1 MIWLPDSTVEHLAA
15 VAGWPEFT
23 SDRYEVTAEI
33 GRGGMGT
40 VYAAFDHALG
50 REVAI
55 KIGNALPSTELQ
67 ARLTREARVIA
78 RLEHPGIVP
87 VHDFGVLAD
96 GRPFYVMKRLHGRT
110 LQECLEQAPPL
121 PERLRIFERVCEAV
135 ACAHARQI
143 IHRDLKPQNVMVGEF
158 GEVMVMDWGVARLL
172 DDPVE
177 PALPRMPRMPRTGHA
192 PDAAPHATDGATVL
206 GTPGF
211 MAPEQAAAAGA
222 IDRRADV
229 YALGAM
235 LHTLLTGHPPS
246 SDPVAVVQELNGVS
260 GLEAPL
266 KSICRCALA
275 AAPEDRYP
283 SVERFAEDVARYR
296 EGQSVSVHPEGPI
309 VRARRFVRAYQAPI
323 LLVLAYIFMRALIAL
338 FARP

>member
-1 MIWLPDSTVEHLAA
+1 
-15 VAGWPEFT
+15 
-23 SDRYEVTAEI
+23 
-33 GRGGMGT
+33 MGT

-135 ACAHARQI
+135 SFAHAHEI

-172 DDPVE
+172 GDPVE
-177 PALPRMPRMPRTGHA
+177 PQRRAPMTGRTSAGTSPMP
-192 PDAAPHATDGATVL
+192 ATVL

-211 MAPEQAAAAGA
+211 MAPEQATPTAG

-235 LHTLLTGHPPS
+235 LFTLLSGQRPPS
-246 SDPVAVVQELNGVS
+246 DPAAAVSELNRLNGIERPSEVDLPLRAVGGRRRTGIRPWS
-260 GLEAPL
+260 GSRKTSRASGRASPSACTRKARSRAP
-266 KSICRCALA
+266 A
-275 AAPEDRYP
+275 ASSAPTRRP
-283 SVERFAEDVARYR
+283 FFWS
-296 EGQSVSVHPEGPI
+296 SPTSSCVH
-309 VRARRFVRAYQAPI
+309 
-323 LLVLAYIFMRALIAL
+323 
-338 FARP
+338 

>member
-1 MIWLPDSTVEHLAA
+1 V
-15 VAGWPEFT
+15 
-23 SDRYEVTAEI
+23 
-33 GRGGMGT
+33 
-40 VYAAFDHALG
+40 
-50 REVAI
+50 
-55 KIGNALPSTELQ
+55 
-67 ARLTREARVIA
+67 
-78 RLEHPGIVP
+78 
-87 VHDFGVLAD
+87 
-96 GRPFYVMKRLHGRT
+96 HGRT
-110 LQECLEQAPPL
+110 LQERLEQAPPL

-135 ACAHARQI
+135 SCAHAHQI

-177 PALPRMPRMPRTGHA
+177 PSLPHPGRA
-192 PDAAPHATDGATVL
+192 SDAAPHATDGATVL

-235 LHTLLTGHPPS
+235 LFTLLTGHPPS
-246 SDPVAVVQELNGVS
+246 ADPGAAAQELNRVS
-260 GLEAPL
+260 GLDAPL

-275 AAPEDRYP
+275 AALADRYQ
-283 SVERFAEDVARYR
+283 SVERLAEDVARYR

-309 VRARRFVRAYQAPI
+309 ARARRFVRAYQTPI
-323 LLVLAYIFMRALIAL
+323 LLVLAYIFMRALIAF

>member
-1 MIWLPDSTVEHLAA
+1 MIWLPDSTIDHLVA

-96 GRPFYVMKRLHGRT
+96 GRPFYVMKRVHGRT
-110 LQECLEQAPPL
+110 LQERLEQAPPL

-135 ACAHARQI
+135 SCAHAHQI

-177 PALPRMPRMPRTGHA
+177 PSLPHPGRA
-192 PDAAPHATDGATVL
+192 SDAAPHATDGATVL

-235 LHTLLTGHPPS
+235 LFTLLTGHPPS
-246 SDPVAVVQELNGVS
+246 ADPGAAAQELNRVS
-260 GLEAPL
+260 GLDAPL

-275 AAPEDRYP
+275 AALADRYQ
-283 SVERFAEDVARYR
+283 SVERLAEDVARYR

-309 VRARRFVRAYQAPI
+309 ARARRFVRAYQTPI
-323 LLVLAYIFMRALIAL
+323 LLVLAYIFMRALIAF

>member
-1 MIWLPDSTVEHLAA
+1 VIWLPDSTVEHLVA
-15 VAGWPEFT
+15 VAGWPEFS
-23 SDRYEVTAEI
+23 SDRYEVTEEI

-40 VYAAFDHALG
+40 VYAALDHALG

-87 VHDFGVLAD
+87 VHDVGMLAD
-96 GRPFYVMKRLHGRT
+96 GRPFYVMKRVHGRT
-110 LQECLEQAPPL
+110 LQAYLEQAPPL
-121 PERLRIFERVCEAV
+121 AERLRIFERVCEAV
-135 ACAHARQI
+135 SFAHAHEI

-172 DDPVE
+172 DDLLE
-177 PALPRMPRMPRTGHA
+177 PATGSTRGVPPDEHPQATHA
-192 PDAAPHATDGATVL
+192 GTVL

-211 MAPEQAAAAGA
+211 MAPEQAAATGP

-235 LHTLLTGHPPS
+235 LFTLLTDRHPPA
-246 SDPVAVVQELNGVS
+246 DAVAAGQELSRATSV
-260 GLEAPL
+260 EAPL
-266 KSICRCALA
+266 RSICRCALA
-275 AAPEDRYP
+275 AAPADRYP
-283 SVERFAEDVARYR
+283 SVERLAEDVARFR
-296 EGQSVSVHPEGPI
+296 EGLSVSVHPEGPI
-309 VRARRFVRAYQAPI
+309 AHARRFVRTYWTPI
-323 LLVLAYIFMRALIAL
+323 LLVLAYIVMRALIAL
-338 FARP
+338 FARA

>member
-1 MIWLPDSTVEHLAA
+1 VIWLPDSTVDHLAA

-40 VYAAFDHALG
+40 VYAAFDHSLG

-55 KIGNALPSTELQ
+55 KVGNALPSTELQ

-110 LQECLEQAPPL
+110 VHECLKEAPSL

-135 ACAHARQI
+135 SCAHAHQI

-172 DDPVE
+172 DDPVD
-177 PALPRMPRMPRTGHA
+177 PQLPRTGCTSEV
-192 PDAAPHATDGATVL
+192 APHATDGVTIL

-211 MAPEQAAAAGA
+211 MAPEQAAAAGT
-222 IDRRADV
+222 IDHRADV

-235 LHTLLTGHPPS
+235 LFTLLTGHPPA
-246 SDPVAVVQELNGVS
+246 SDPAAAVQELNRVRE
-260 GLEAPL
+260 LEAPL

-275 AAPEDRYP
+275 AVPAERYP
-283 SVERFAEDVARYR
+283 SVERLAEDVARYR
-296 EGQSVSVHPEGPI
+296 EGQSVSVHPEGAI
-309 VRARRFVRAYQAPI
+309 ARVRRFVRAYQTPI